1 MASRPRHVPLSSV
14 VGWARKYPL
23 APRYRHA
30 HHLTLRAA
38 DGVRL
43 AAVALE
49 GPPDPPAVA
58 VLVHGFMHSSRTPS
72 VHAFANRLAPHV
84 PVVLPDLRG
93 HGRSG
98 GFSTVGHDEVLDVAA
113 AVNAA
118 AALWPDLPIVTI
130 GVSLGGAAVLVHA
143 GTIGCGT
150 VAGVM
155 AISAPASWA
164 SLDSERMQRLRK
176 VTHSPLGRR
185 IIAAL
190 ARTRIVPTWAPPAD
204 PADAIGDI
212 APAWTVLVHDADDTY
227 FGGDH
232 AERLYQAAREP
243 KELWWQPG
251 GGHGSDLLT
260 AALAE
265 RVVERVS
272 GGSPAKR

>member
-1 MASRPRHVPLSSV
+1 MASRPRSAPLSSV

-23 APRYRHA
+23 APRYRQA
-30 HHLTLRAA
+30 HHLTLSTA

-58 VLVHGFMHSSRTPS
+58 VVVHGFMHSSRTPS
-72 VHAFANRLAPHV
+72 VHAFANLLARHV

-98 GFSTVGHDEVLDVAA
+98 GYSTVGHDEVLDVAA

-118 AALWPDLPIVTI
+118 TALWPDLPVVTI

-143 GTIGCGT
+143 GTIGQGT

-155 AISAPASWA
+155 AISAPASWE

-176 VTHSPLGRR
+176 VTHSPFGRR

-190 ARTRIVPTWAPPAD
+190 ARTRIVPTWVPPAG
-204 PADAIGDI
+204 PADAIGSVS
-212 APAWTVLVHDADDTY
+212 PAWTVLVHDPDDAY
-227 FGGDH
+227 FAGVH
-232 AERLYQAAREP
+232 AEQLYASAREP
-243 KELWWQPG
+243 KDVWWVPH

-260 AALAE
+260 TELVQ
-265 RVVERVS
+265 RIVERVS
-272 GGSPAKR
+272 GASRAKR

>member
-1 MASRPRHVPLSSV
+1 MASRPRPAPLSSV

-23 APRYRHA
+23 APRYRQA

-43 AAVALE
+43 AAVALD

-58 VLVHGFMHSSRTPS
+58 VVVHGFMHSSRTPS
-72 VHAFANRLAPHV
+72 VHAFASLLAPHV

-118 AALWPDLPIVTI
+118 AALWPDLPIVTL
-130 GVSLGGAAVLVHA
+130 GVSLGAAAVLVHA
-143 GTIGCGT
+143 GTIGQGS

-164 SLDSERMQRLRK
+164 SLDSERMQRLHK
-176 VTHSPLGRR
+176 VTHNPLGRR

-190 ARTRIVPTWAPPAD
+190 ARTRVVPTWVPPAG
-204 PADAIGDI
+204 PATAIGAI
-212 APAWTVLVHDADDTY
+212 APAWTVLVHDPDDAY

-232 AERLYQAAREP
+232 AELLYASAQEP
-243 KELWWQPG
+243 KEIWWEPG
-251 GGHGSDLLT
+251 RGHGSDLLT
-260 AALAE
+260 AELAQ

-272 GGSPAKR
+272 GASPAKR